1 MKHIIVIIIFFL
13 EHMNALIF
21 QEKMHSINEYH
32 SQIGLRKIE

>member
-21 QEKMHSINEYH
+21 QEKCILLMNIIH
-32 SQIGLRKIE
+32 K